1 MWFKDKKQ
9 PPIRT
14 LVGDQTVIH
23 GDLRFVDGL
32 RIDGEVHGDV
42 VASGDG
48 PSILVIS
55 HNARV
60 HGKVKAGHVIISGTL
75 VGELQSDQLLEIQ
88 PQARIYGDVRYD
100 TLEMHSGATVE
111 GELQSL
117 KSDHAPV
124 LKLAASKSG

>member
-14 LVGDQTVIH
+14 LVGDETVIH
-23 GDLRFVDGL
+23 GNLRFVDGL

-42 VASGDG
+42 VAAGDG

-55 HNARV
+55 QNARV
-60 HGKVKAGHVIISGTL
+60 HGKVKAGHVIISGTV
-75 VGELQSDQLLEIQ
+75 VGELQSDELLEIQ
-88 PQARIYGDVRYD
+88 PQARIFGDVSYD

-111 GELQSL
+111 GELKSL
-117 KSDHAPV
+117 KSDQAPV
-124 LKLAASKSG
+124 LKLAASKAG